1 MAGAFWC
8 VVEDDRQGSPKK
20 VTAELIGEA
29 RRWAAELGGAVE
41 ALWLTDR
48 AAPEGLQ
55 QLADWGA
62 TRVWLWEDPALA
74 PYRGEVWTPPVA
86 ALAARE
92 APRAIW
98 GAVTSRHRELM
109 ARLAARL
116 GTGIAAD
123 CVAFSLADG
132 RLVATRPVYAGK
144 LLSRVR
150 WTATPWIATLRPNVF
165 KAAEPEPG
173 RTPAIERV
181 PLGPAAVPTTFVER
195 REEAQ
200 TGLPE
205 LTEADIVVSGGRGLK
220 GPENFALLEELA
232 GVLGAA
238 VGASRA
244 AVDAGWKPHRFQVG
258 QTGRTISPKLYIGC
272 GISGAIQHLAGMRTS
287 KVICAVNKDPE
298 APIFKIADF
307 GLVGDLFEV
316 VPLLTEEF
324 RRLKQQQ

>member
-8 VVEDDRQGSPKK
+8 VVEDDRQGHPKK
-20 VTAELIGEA
+20 VSAELIGEA
-29 RRWAAELGGAVE
+29 ARWAGQLGGAVE

-48 AAPEGLQ
+48 AAPEGLE
-55 QLADWGA
+55 QLAGWGA
-62 TRVWLWEDPALA
+62 TRIWLWEGAGLA
-74 PYRGEVWTPPVA
+74 PYRGEVWVPPIA
-86 ALAARE
+86 ELAGRE
-92 APRAIW
+92 SPRAIW

-109 ARLAARL
+109 ARLAARVGAGL
-116 GTGIAAD
+116 AAD
-123 CVAFSLADG
+123 CVAFGLADG
-132 RLVATRPVYAGK
+132 QLTATRPVYAGK
-144 LLSRVR
+144 LLARVR
-150 WTATPWIATLRPNVF
+150 WKAAPWIATLRPNVF
-165 KAAEPEPG
+165 KAAEG
-173 RTPAIERV
+173 GTGAAPAVERLTV
-181 PLGPAAVPTTFVER
+181 AEAAPATRFVER

-307 GLVGDLFEV
+307 GVVGDLFEV

-324 RRLKQQQ
+324 RKLKQ

>member
-8 VVEDDRQGSPKK
+8 LVEDDRQGRPKK
-20 VTAELIGEA
+20 VTAEVLGEA
-29 RRWAAELGGAVE
+29 GRRAKELGAGVE
-41 ALWLTDR
+41 AVWLTDQ
-48 AAPEGLQ
+48 AAEDGLR
-55 QLADWGA
+55 QLAAWGA
-62 TRVWLWEDPALA
+62 ARIWLWEDAALA
-74 PYRGEVWTPPVA
+74 PYRGEVWAPVVA
-86 ALAARE
+86 ELAGKE

-98 GAVTSRHRELM
+98 GAVTSRQREFV

-116 GTGIAAD
+116 GVGLAAD
-123 CVAFSLADG
+123 CVGFGLTDG
-132 RLVATRPVYAGK
+132 QLVATRPVYAGK
-144 LLSRVR
+144 LLSKVR
-150 WTATPWIATLRPNVF
+150 WKRTPWLATLRPNVF
-165 KAAEPEPG
+165 RVAEADES
-173 RTPAIERV
+173 RTPAVERPALSV
-181 PLGPAAVPTTFVER
+181 PQGGSTFVER

-205 LTEADIVVSGGRGLK
+205 LTEAEIVVSGGRGLK
-220 GPENFALLEELA
+220 GPENFVLLEELA
-232 GVLGAA
+232 QVLGAA

-244 AVDAGWKPHRFQVG
+244 AVDAGWRPHRFQVG

-316 VPLLTEEF
+316 VPLLREEF
-324 RRLKQQQ
+324 KKLKEKG